1 MVNLKREIITTAS
14 GNVIGTIF
22 AFATAIVLARVLGPA
37 DRGLLALAVLIP
49 DIAGKI
55 CTAGYEMVNSTFAGL
70 YKDKRSSLFQ
80 QTLIVVLSG
89 TIVSIL
95 VICIF
100 FFWLP
105 ITRGQFDQLST
116 EIILL
121 ACLTIPT
128 AMLARLLIAL
138 TRGVGKI
145 SAAAITYTVQM
156 GVLFVASF
164 IVLVCFQGGMRAAVV
179 VMVLAPL
186 VPISLCI
193 WMLREYVTFH
203 PSRFSVEMFKKAFV
217 FGGQICLSTIA
228 RLLNL
233 RLDQAILAF
242 MVGADHV
249 GLYVVAVGFAERL
262 RLIPGSISSA
272 FLPRLANELAER
284 QLQVPRVYRYTVIFS
299 VVSMLVA
306 AVVGAPA
313 ILLFFGREFS
323 GAIVSFLCLLPGIT
337 ILGGSAILASD
348 MAAREKPRYSII
360 TGYTTLAVNVILNLV
375 LIPHLGI
382 VGAAVASS
390 ISYSLAGVLWLTFF
404 TYESKLPLSEL
415 VPTWRDV
422 SYLLRQLKHGVG
434 LKKNFAG
441 TK

>member
-1 MVNLKREIITTAS
+1 MANLKREIITTAS

-22 AFATAIVLARVLGPA
+22 AFGTAIVLARVLGPA

-49 DIAGKI
+49 DITGKI
-55 CTAGYEMVNSTFAGL
+55 CSAGYEMVNSTFAGL

-80 QTLIVVLSG
+80 QTLIIVLSG
-89 TIVSIL
+89 TVVSIL
-95 VICIF
+95 AICIF
-100 FFWLP
+100 YFRLP
-105 ITRGQFDQLST
+105 IKKGQFDQLST

-145 SAAAITYTVQM
+145 SAAAVTYTVQM
-156 GVLFVASF
+156 GVLFVGSF
-164 IVLVCFQGGMRAAVV
+164 IVLVCFEGGIRAAVI

-193 WMLREYVTFH
+193 WMLRDYVSFH
-203 PSRFSVEMFKKAFV
+203 PSRFSFEMFKKAFV
-217 FGGQICLSTIA
+217 FGGQISLSTIA

-249 GLYVVAVGFAERL
+249 GLYVVAVVFAERL
-262 RLIPGSISSA
+262 RLLPSSISSA
-272 FLPRLANELAER
+272 FLPRLANELSER

-299 VVSMLVA
+299 VVSMLAA

-313 ILLFFGREFS
+313 ILLFFGRKFT
-323 GAIVSFLCLLPGIT
+323 GAIVPFLCLLPGIT
-337 ILGGSAILASD
+337 VLGGSSILASD
-348 MAAREKPRYSII
+348 MAAREKPKYSVI
-360 TGYTTLAVNVILNLV
+360 TGYTTLAVNVMLNLV

-382 VGAAVASS
+382 VGAAIASS
-390 ISYSLAGVLWLTFF
+390 ISYSLAGVFWLTFF
-404 TYESKLPLSEL
+404 RHESKLPLSEL
-415 VPTWRDV
+415 VPNRQDV
-422 SYLLRQLKHGVG
+422 SYLLQQLKRGVG
-434 LKKNFAG
+434 LKKDFAG
-441 TK
+441 PE